1 MSVRVELLGL
11 DNIVTAIR
19 REPENARKALPVA
32 VNFGAKR
39 ARQLSSTE
47 MRKEIAFTQGYLNQ
61 GSPARLRVS
70 KAATA
75 DNPTAIVEGRDRPTS
90 LARFAAGRPTF
101 GRKKGQKSAKVR
113 VRVEPGS
120 TVEVKDAFYVPLRR
134 GNTGALGNVGIASK
148 GRAGARSS
156 GENPKYEL
164 TRKRKNGTVVRS
176 GYFLRYGPSVDQVFN
191 ETRAKVAPRVLQ
203 AMERE
208 FYRQLN
214 LRR

>member
-11 DNIVTAIR
+11 GNIITAIE
-19 REPENARKALPVA
+19 REPENARKAIPVA

-39 ARQLSSTE
+39 ARQLSSAE
-47 MRKEIAFTQGYLNQ
+47 MRKEIAFSQSYLNG
-61 GSPARLRVS
+61 GSPARLRVA
-70 KAATA
+70 KQATA

-90 LARFAAGRPTF
+90 LARFAVGKPVF
-101 GRKKGQKSAKVR
+101 GRKKGQAAPKVR
-113 VRVEPGS
+113 VRIEPGV
-120 TVEVKDAFYVPLRR
+120 TATVKDAFYVRLRR
-134 GNTGALGNVGIASK
+134 GNSGALGNVGIASK
-148 GRAGARSS
+148 GRAGARTS

-164 TRKRKNGTVVRS
+164 TRKRKNGDVVRS

-191 ETRAKVAPRVLQ
+191 ETRAKVAPRVLH